1 MNTRN
6 EIINK
11 IGEKYLVHN
20 IENDEF
26 SYLQEYKNQNLDFNQ
41 TIKEIYESKNINS
54 HTKHQKLD
62 IKFQKGN
69 IVLQIET
76 KKSDNLNFNQKEKDQ
91 LMTYYFLERKLS
103 AKDKTNI
110 ISILFNINTKAI
122 QVYINGEFNKEE
134 TTINSIEYYEN
145 LFNNKTNNKNKV
157 IETTNELNDLL
168 HSVGIKEALRSQFVG
183 SILVAL
189 NHNLSV
195 DVNLTTETNLGY
207 IEKILC
213 DRINSSND
221 ENKQIKINLLVN
233 VLKEQ
238 EIQELKVQELIKI
251 INKIQNDLVPYIN
264 NKTPTGEDLLN
275 LFFTTFNKYVGKAD
289 KNQAYT
295 PTHITDFM
303 CDISG
308 ISSNSRVLD
317 PTCGSG
323 SFLVQAMSK
332 MVKLANNDEEKIKSI
347 KSNQLFGIEREQKAF
362 GLATTNMLIHED
374 GKTNIV
380 NDSCFNRLDWIRQKD
395 IDIVLMNPP
404 FNGQNMPNDCPIKSK
419 TKVDSTKGLYFV
431 YKIAESLKNGA
442 ILATILPLQC
452 AIGTDK
458 NVALYKKW
466 MLEKNS
472 LIAVFSLPDEVFYPG
487 ASVNS
492 CIMLFKIGTPHSDD
506 QKTFFGYFKEDGFIK
521 KKNKGRVEKIEW
533 LKTKKIWLDA
543 FEHKQEIPGL
553 SVFKHVN
560 FNDEWLAES
569 YMETDY
575 SKLNENDFI
584 QTVREYIAFKVKYG
598 EINDKNR

>member
-1 MNTRN
+1 MLRRIILNTRN

-380 NDSCFNRLDWIRQKD
+380 NDSCFNRLD
-395 IDIVLMNPP
+395 
-404 FNGQNMPNDCPIKSK
+404 
-419 TKVDSTKGLYFV
+419 
-431 YKIAESLKNGA
+431 
-442 ILATILPLQC
+442 
-452 AIGTDK
+452 
-458 NVALYKKW
+458 
-466 MLEKNS
+466 
-472 LIAVFSLPDEVFYPG
+472 
-487 ASVNS
+487 
-492 CIMLFKIGTPHSDD
+492 
-506 QKTFFGYFKEDGFIK
+506 
-521 KKNKGRVEKIEW
+521 
-533 LKTKKIWLDA
+533 
-543 FEHKQEIPGL
+543 
-553 SVFKHVN
+553 
-560 FNDEWLAES
+560 
-569 YMETDY
+569 
-575 SKLNENDFI
+575 
-584 QTVREYIAFKVKYG
+584 
-598 EINDKNR
+598 